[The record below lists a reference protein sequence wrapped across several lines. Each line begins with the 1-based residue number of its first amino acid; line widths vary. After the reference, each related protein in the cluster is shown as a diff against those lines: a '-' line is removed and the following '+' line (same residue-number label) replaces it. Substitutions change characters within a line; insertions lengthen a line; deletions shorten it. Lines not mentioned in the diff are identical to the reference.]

1 MDRPLRRSYA
11 AVLFICCKFVKNTA
25 VHRVWAAVWNVLDPY
40 SSVMEMISILQRWQP
55 ACRERLRSDRK

>member
-11 AVLFICCKFVKNTA
+11 AVLFVKNTA